1 MISRPFLY
9 GELVRYPNQRYGKA
23 SELAYYAMG
32 RSDADLARMLRR
44 DERTVRDWMTGRRK
58 VPFWVPE
65 LLRLR
70 AWEAAER
77 HRQMGFE
84 PLRRGLGL
92 VSGDVIE
99 LRRPEAKKPEPIGSR
114 LIDLDQALST
124 RAR

>member
-1 MISRPFLY
+1 MISRPFLF
-9 GELVRYPNQRYGKA
+9 GELVRYPNQRYGNP

-44 DERTVRDWMTGRRK
+44 DERTVRDWLTGRRK
-58 VPFWVPE
+58 VPFWAPE

-70 AWEAAER
+70 AMEAAER

-84 PLRRGLGL
+84 PLRQKLGL

-99 LRRPEAKKPEPIGSR
+99 LHRPRKEKPPTIGQR
-114 LIDLDQALST
+114 LDDDRVQAVG
-124 RAR
+124 

>member
-1 MISRPFLY
+1 MISRPFLF
-9 GELVRYPNQRYGKA
+9 GELVRYPNQRYGNP

-32 RSDADLARMLRR
+32 RSEADLARMLRR
-44 DERTVRDWMTGRRK
+44 DERTVRDWLTGRRK

-84 PLRRGLGL
+84 PLRRSLGL

-99 LRRPEAKKPEPIGSR
+99 LRRPEAKKPQPVGLR
-114 LIDLDQALST
+114 LDDFDQVLST